1 MSKEKRTFC
10 SFKNQ
15 LNTTYAI
22 DNDNAP
28 TNSMSH
34 LRSTAR
40 FSKENRQ
47 VFLPNDKNLNVL
59 KEMHAK
65 KIASRSNKNFQ
76 GSIFK
81 KEYEKPQKTN
91 CNYCNQPYYTN
102 VYNNLNQPHPYYL
115 NSASHGSNFQPCY
128 IVLQPIYC
136 DRAMARN
143 ASNYDLS
150 SMNFQHY
157 QYPPDSNQSNTRRIQ
172 NVYMYPSYVNRIY

>member
-1 MSKEKRTFC
+1 MSKEKLTFC

-22 DNDNAP
+22 DKTP
-28 TNSMSH
+28 TNGMSH

-47 VFLPNDKNLNVL
+47 VFLPNDKNLNDL
-59 KEMHAK
+59 KAMHAK

-81 KEYEKPQKTN
+81 KEYEKTQKTH
-91 CNYCNQPYYTN
+91 CDYCNQPYYAN
-102 VYNNLNQPHPYYL
+102 SYKSQNQPHPYYL
-115 NSASHGSNFQPCY
+115 NSASHVQPCY

-150 SMNFQHY
+150 RVNFQHH
-157 QYPPDSNQSNTRRIQ
+157 QYLPSLNKGIQ
-172 NVYMYPSYVNRIY
+172 NVYMYPSNANRIY